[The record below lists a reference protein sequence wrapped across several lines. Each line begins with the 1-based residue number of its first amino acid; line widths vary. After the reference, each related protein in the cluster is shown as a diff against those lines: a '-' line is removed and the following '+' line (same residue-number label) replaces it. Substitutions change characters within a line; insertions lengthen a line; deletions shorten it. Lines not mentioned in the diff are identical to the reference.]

1 MAFIFKP
8 NCKKLIVSFKAKH
21 RGKDIGGEMS
31 IVKTARHLVGID
43 VEKIQS
49 TMALFIKNH
58 TSPEQLLRQLEGL
71 YSSGQVQEAQHFAS
85 GIIDTY
91 HPLIQE
97 ADFFVLHSKILFETL
112 GGDHHETQA
121 ALKQALILDPNHR
134 AALTLLKTYQAQQ
147 DLRDG
152 LYAQGEATLREMV
165 QTDTLNAYAAYILA
179 HHLLWKNGP
188 EADAIR
194 FFEHTL
200 QLRPRFLRAH
210 VGLGMA
216 YKKARDLAKADA
228 AFADCLGLDS
238 NFQNHEFYK
247 RHLQNL

>member
-1 MAFIFKP
+1 
-8 NCKKLIVSFKAKH
+8 
-21 RGKDIGGEMS
+21 MS

-43 VEKIQS
+43 VENNQS

-58 TSPEQLLRQLEGL
+58 TSPAQLLRQLEGL
-71 YSSGQVQEAQHFAS
+71 YGSGQVEEAQHFAS

-97 ADFFVLHSKILFETL
+97 ADFFVLHSKILFEVW
-112 GGDHHETQA
+112 GGDHLETQA
-121 ALKQALILDPNHR
+121 ALNQALILEPNHR
-134 AALTLLKTYQAQQ
+134 SALSLLKTYQAQQ

-152 LYAQGEATLREMV
+152 LYALGEAALRDMV
-165 QTDTLNAYAAYILA
+165 QADPLNAFATYILA

-210 VGLGMA
+210 LGLAMS

-228 AFADCLGLDS
+228 AFAECLGLDS